1 MKLLSP
7 ASKNSSAPREPT
19 EEVKI
24 MRIMLIRVMML
35 IMRMMLIRVMMLM
48 ERNYCFKR
56 SKWLAKRTHVG
67 DEGGGGGDNEDD
79 GDELVITF

>member
-19 EEVKI
+19 EEV
-24 MRIMLIRVMML
+24 M
-35 IMRMMLIRVMMLM
+35 IMRMMLIGVMMLV

-56 SKWLAKRTHVG
+56 SKWLVKMI
-67 DEGGGGGDNEDD
+67 
-79 GDELVITF
+79 LVVVIMRMMAMNL

>member
-24 MRIMLIRVMML
+24 MRMRLIV
-35 IMRMMLIRVMMLM
+35 ITVMMLM

-56 SKWLAKRTHVG
+56 SKWLVKMILVG
-67 DEGGGGGDNEDD
+67 
-79 GDELVITF
+79 VIMRMMAMNL

>member
-24 MRIMLIRVMML
+24 MRMML
-35 IMRMMLIRVMMLM
+35 IGVIMLM

-56 SKWLAKRTHVG
+56 SKWLVKMI
-67 DEGGGGGDNEDD
+67 
-79 GDELVITF
+79 LVVVIMRMMAMNL

>member
-7 ASKNSSAPREPT
+7 ASKSSSAPREPT

-24 MRIMLIRVMML
+24 MRMV
-35 IMRMMLIRVMMLM
+35 LIRVMMLM

-56 SKWLAKRTHVG
+56 SKWLAKRTHVNDDDG
-67 DEGGGGGDNEDD
+67 DGGDNEDD

>member
-7 ASKNSSAPREPT
+7 ASKSSSAPREPT

-24 MRIMLIRVMML
+24 MRMV
-35 IMRMMLIRVMMLM
+35 LIRVMMLM

-56 SKWLAKRTHVG
+56 SKWLAKITHVG
-67 DEGGGGGDNEDD
+67 DDDGGGGDNEDD

>member
-24 MRIMLIRVMML
+24 MRMRLIV
-35 IMRMMLIRVMMLM
+35 ITVMMLM

-56 SKWLAKRTHVG
+56 SKWLVKMI
-67 DEGGGGGDNEDD
+67 
-79 GDELVITF
+79 LVVVIMRMMAMNL

>member
-24 MRIMLIRVMML
+24 MRMRLIV
-35 IMRMMLIRVMMLM
+35 ITVMMLM

-56 SKWLAKRTHVG
+56 SKWLANRTHVG
-67 DEGGGGGDNEDD
+67 DDDGGGGDNDDD
-79 GDELVITF
+79 GDEPVITF

>member
-24 MRIMLIRVMML
+24 MRMMLIGVMML
-35 IMRMMLIRVMMLM
+35 I

-56 SKWLAKRTHVG
+56 SKWLVKMI
-67 DEGGGGGDNEDD
+67 
-79 GDELVITF
+79 LVVVIMRMMAMNL